1 MKTTNGK
8 GKICIKRKKKVCK
21 GSYGTWEI
29 KKKCTV
35 CGYRRGG
42 SCGNEASR
50 WRLNSKCKYSQ

>member
-8 GKICIKRKKKVCK
+8 WKICIKRKKKVK
-21 GSYGTWEI
+21 VAMEVE
-29 KKKCTV
+29 KLKRNV

-50 WRLNSKCKYSQ
+50 

>member
-35 CGYRRGG
+35 MYVAIV
-42 SCGNEASR
+42 EEEFAEM
-50 WRLNSKCKYSQ
+50 KPADED